1 VLLNDPSYVEAAR
14 AFAERVLRDGGS
26 DFRQRLDFAFQRALS
41 RPASEE
47 EAAVLAELLNTHT
60 AEYES
65 NPTAAAALLNVGEH
79 KVPAELTTP
88 ELAAWTSLTR
98 TILNLHEVI
107 TRN

>member
-14 AFAERVLRDGGS
+14 AFAERILREGGS
-26 DFRQRLDFAFQRALS
+26 DFRQRLDFAFRWALS
-41 RPASEE
+41 RPATNE
-47 EAAVLAELLNTHT
+47 EAELLAELLSSQS

-79 KVPAELTTP
+79 KPPADLAAA